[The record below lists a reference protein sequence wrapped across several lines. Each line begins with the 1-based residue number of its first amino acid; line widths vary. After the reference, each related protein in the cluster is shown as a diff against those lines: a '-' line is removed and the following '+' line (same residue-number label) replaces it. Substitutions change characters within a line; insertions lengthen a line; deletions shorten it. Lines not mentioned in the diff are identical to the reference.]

1 MLSLACAAP
10 RRWFSLG
17 RDNTHTEVESSKRKV
32 LQHDESAMATSGK
45 APARSKARTE
55 ARAAKSFA
63 LADFEEALSS
73 AATADAPRRKQRT
86 DLFVSVLLAVS

>member
-1 MLSLACAAP
+1 MCRSPSLVLTRARP
-10 RRWFSLG
+10 
-17 RDNTHTEVESSKRKV
+17 HTEVESSKRKV
-32 LQHDESAMATSGK
+32 LQHDDESAMATSGK

-86 DLFVSVLLAVS
+86 DLFVSVLLALS